1 MRYLLLLLLV
11 APVIGLA
18 LINLLTRYKLGQ
30 LSKSRFVTQLL
41 LWLTILIVVSC
52 SFPLYNYLNNRPILD
67 STDFSSFDIIQTT
80 TLVWLIYV
88 VNDQRQRLDKSER
101 HMRDLHQE
109 LSIRLAIDYEKKK
122 AR

>member
-18 LINLLTRYKLGQ
+18 LINLLTRYKLGHIA
-30 LSKSRFVTQLL
+30 KSRFMKQLL
-41 LWLTILIVVSC
+41 LWLAILIVVSC
-52 SFPLYNYLNNRPILD
+52 SFPLYNHLNNRPVLD

-101 HMRDLHQE
+101 QMRDLHQE
-109 LSIRLAIDYEKKK
+109 LSIRLAIDYEKK
-122 AR
+122 RTR